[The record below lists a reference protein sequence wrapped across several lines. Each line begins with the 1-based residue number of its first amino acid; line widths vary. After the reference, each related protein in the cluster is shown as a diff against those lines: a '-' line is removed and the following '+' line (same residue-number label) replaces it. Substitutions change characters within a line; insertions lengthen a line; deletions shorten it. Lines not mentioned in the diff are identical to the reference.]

1 MPYSITR
8 PLRET
13 VAAVVFW
20 DALLRSY
27 SPDSRRITESVTR
40 LYMAAQK
47 PSDNKWR
54 TLHEGMKPEDTD
66 YAATAYRCLSEELR
80 LPPEIVPRLFSKP
93 EDTGITNEE
102 PFSTVLEHE
111 IYRGKRLHYYS
122 MRQRGVCRW
131 RNTDGDKRRAYP
143 EEGLELSKLAYIDES
158 TLLKTLK
165 PEEARIVSGIIRNL
179 PPVRMLESAV
189 FMPTDIAGIVPVV
202 DKNTPNAI
210 AIPIDN
216 AFWIGM

>member
-13 VAAVVFW
+13 VASVVYW

-27 SPDSRRITESVTR
+27 SSGSVAEKATR

-47 PSDNKWR
+47 HGNDRWR
-54 TLHEGMKPEDTD
+54 ILHEGVKPDD
-66 YAATAYRCLSEELR
+66 AGYAATAYRCLSEELR
-80 LPPEIVPRLFSKP
+80 LPPVIVPRLFLKP
-93 EDTGITNEE
+93 EDTGVTNEE
-102 PFSTVLEHE
+102 PFSTVREQE
-111 IYRGKRLHYYS
+111 VYRGKMVHYYS
-122 MRQRGVCRW
+122 IRQNAVCRW
-131 RNTDGDKRRAYP
+131 RNTTGDKRTTYP
-143 EEGLELSKLAYIDES
+143 EDWNELRAVAYLDES

-179 PPVRMLESAV
+179 PPVRPPESST
-189 FMPTDIAGIVPVV
+189 FMPTDIDGIAPVV
-202 DKNTPNAI
+202 DANAPNAI
-210 AIPIDN
+210 VIPIDN